1 MKTSFGREVHFEDN
15 RFMTASLSPL
25 SNSPNWYTRLIDNPV
40 IRKEL
45 RGIMRGRRAFWLV
58 TGYVTIIS
66 VFVALMYLVM
76 AIQANYT
83 PINVEFRQNVGKL
96 LFGMVVLLELSLLSF
111 IAPALTAGAITS
123 EREHRTFDL
132 LRTTLLS
139 ARSLV
144 LGKLSVALTYLFLL
158 MIAALPIQ
166 SLAFLLGGVGLDELL
181 ISGLLVAV
189 TALFFAAL
197 GLFTSSVMRRTLVS
211 TVTSYA
217 IIVVSYAMLGFAL
230 FTFVMFSALAS
241 NDKTLELIIAISS
254 WVIICTNP
262 LLTALIS
269 ELILIQDQS
278 LWYTTSAF
286 GSLNLPLPSPW
297 IPFTIL
303 HTTLAIILILLS
315 IHFVRRPSRT

>member
-1 MKTSFGREVHFEDN
+1 
-15 RFMTASLSPL
+15 MTASLSPL
-25 SNSPNWYTRLIDNPV
+25 PNSANWYTRLIDNPV

-76 AIQANYT
+76 AVQANYT
-83 PINVEFRQNVGKL
+83 PVDVQFRQNVGKL
-96 LFGMVVLLELSLLSF
+96 LFGTVVLMELLLISF

-144 LGKLSVALTYLFLL
+144 LGKLCVALVYLFLL
-158 MIAALPIQ
+158 MLAGLPIQ
-166 SLAFLLGGVGLDELL
+166 SLAFLLGGVGLAEFL
-181 ISGLLVAV
+181 ISSLLLGV

-197 GLFTSSVMRRTLVS
+197 GLFTSSVMRRTLAS
-211 TVTSYA
+211 TVSAYG
-217 IIVVSYAMLGFAL
+217 IIVVSYTLLGFGL
-230 FTFVMFSALAS
+230 VVSIPFSALTLS
-241 NDKTLELIIAISS
+241 DKALEMILGIFLWA
-254 WVIICTNP
+254 IICTNP

-269 ELILIQDQS
+269 EVILIQDQS